1 MFHSRPFN
9 IDQKES
15 ADISERKK
23 TVDVSRTATSV
34 GSTDIKDYTAE
45 IDKCTHESFTPG
57 GFGHQFLRLFFS
69 SFSSFDFF
77 LFFLFGLVPI
87 RITIEHVR
95 ANDPLGSSERKKEP
109 RLQRTREPL
118 ERIDVTTRFPLSL
131 LKERRARGESIDIV
145 LE

>member
-57 GFGHQFLRLFFS
+57 GFGHPFLRLFFS
-69 SFSSFDFF
+69 SLSSFDFF
-77 LFFLFGLVPI
+77 LFSFIWIGPDK
-87 RITIEHVR
+87 
-95 ANDPLGSSERKKEP
+95 NYD
-109 RLQRTREPL
+109 
-118 ERIDVTTRFPLSL
+118 
-131 LKERRARGESIDIV
+131 RARQSQRSAGIER
-145 LE
+145 EKKRTTTTTN